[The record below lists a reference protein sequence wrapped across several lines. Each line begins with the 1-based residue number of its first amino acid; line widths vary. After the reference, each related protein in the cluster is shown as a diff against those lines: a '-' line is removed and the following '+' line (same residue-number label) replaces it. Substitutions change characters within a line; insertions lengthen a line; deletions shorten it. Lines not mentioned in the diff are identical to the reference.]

1 MPTPREIR
9 RRIRSVRNM
18 AQVTRAMEMVAASK
32 MRRAQQQV
40 LATRPYAERIRAMT
54 GDLATMTAFE
64 DRNQFPL
71 LIQRPIQRS
80 EVILVTS
87 DRGLAGALNT
97 NVIRRTVH
105 FMQEERA
112 ESPGDIDIVAV
123 GRKGRDFFTRLGRR
137 PSASFVNIGDR
148 PTLDSIRPIVQI
160 AIDDFTSGKVD
171 AVFLGYTQFINTLR
185 QVPQVVQILPI
196 TAPPGAGEVTD
207 YIFEPSPA
215 AVLEALLPRFVEVE
229 IYQAVLEAIASEQSA
244 RMVAMRNATD
254 NAREIVSDLTM
265 TYNKVRQA
273 QITREVS
280 EISAGAAALG

>member
-1 MPTPREIR
+1 
-9 RRIRSVRNM
+9 M

-32 MRRAQQQV
+32 MRRAQQHV

-64 DRNQFPL
+64 ERNQFPL
-71 LIQRPIQRS
+71 LIQRPVKRS

-105 FMQEERA
+105 FIQDERP
-112 ESPGDIDIVAV
+112 ESINEVDIVAV
-123 GRKGRDFFTRLGRR
+123 GRKGRDFFNRLGRQ
-137 PSASFVNIGDR
+137 PAASFVNMGDR
-148 PTLDSIRPIVQI
+148 PTFESIRPIVRV
-160 AIDDFTSGKVD
+160 AIDDFTSGRVD
-171 AVFLGYTQFINTLR
+171 AVFLAYTQFINTLR
-185 QVPQVVQILPI
+185 QQPQIVQVLPI

-215 AVLEALLPRFVEVE
+215 TVLEALLPRFVEVE
-229 IYQAVLEAIASEQSA
+229 IYQALLEAIASEQSA

-254 NAREIVSDLTM
+254 NAREIVSELTM

-280 EISAGAAALG
+280 EISAGAAALS